1 MADSSL
7 SRALV
12 VFKAA
17 EAKLILIAL
26 FAISSVDQAHF
37 ASDTLA
43 DSFAAVES
51 SLMAEILSAV
61 FREDLSLFKLL
72 AAFRFAME
80 NLNLVASL
88 AVFAFFEADWSTAS
102 LVIFVNERADLAVNQ
117 FVAVS
122 VMAIAHLA
130 QEQKSIV
137 YGDPMG
143 DLAAMASGLFVAIF
157 STLIVSLANLRS

>member
-1 MADSSL
+1 
-7 SRALV
+7 
-12 VFKAA
+12 
-17 EAKLILIAL
+17 
-26 FAISSVDQAHF
+26 
-37 ASDTLA
+37 
-43 DSFAAVES
+43 
-51 SLMAEILSAV
+51 MAEILSAV